1 MIRLPDVYDN
11 YNKYIYVNGRWE
23 VLNSGGGGS
32 RNYEQLSNKPKINNV
47 ELIGNKTGSDLGLLS
62 ENDALTNEQ
71 LNNLI
76 SLL

>member
-1 MIRLPDVYDN
+1 MIRLPDVYEN
-11 YNKYIYVNGRWE
+11 YNKYININGRWE
-23 VLNSGGGGS
+23 KIGGGGGS
-32 RNYEQLSNKPKINNV
+32 DDYNPLSNKPKINNV

-62 ENDALTNEQ
+62 EDDALTNEQ